1 LGARNRFLTHRDGG
15 THEWLTVDSYVDWFL
30 ADPEFDREFSNFYN
44 DIFFHPIPWLELG
57 LETQFPLLG
66 KEGDFTE
73 LAATLRYMPTDS
85 LEISLRHRYLN
96 NHPILQDSIRL
107 EYEAYQRFNE
117 DWGAGFS
124 HRWEFDDGV
133 LEHQH
138 YSLHRTLDNWAISL
152 GLFHRDNRDKDEFG
166 FVLGFTLRDFPS
178 VNLPLK
184 VDAE

>member
-1 LGARNRFLTHRDGG
+1 M
-15 THEWLTVDSYVDWFL
+15 
-30 ADPEFDREFSNFYN
+30 
-44 DIFFHPIPWLELG
+44 
-57 LETQFPLLG
+57 
-66 KEGDFTE
+66 
-73 LAATLRYMPTDS
+73 AATLRYMPTES

-96 NHPILQDSIRL
+96 NHPILQNSIRL
-107 EYEAYQRFNE
+107 EYEAYQRFND

-124 HRWEFDDGV
+124 HRWEFDDSV
-133 LEHQH
+133 LEHQQ